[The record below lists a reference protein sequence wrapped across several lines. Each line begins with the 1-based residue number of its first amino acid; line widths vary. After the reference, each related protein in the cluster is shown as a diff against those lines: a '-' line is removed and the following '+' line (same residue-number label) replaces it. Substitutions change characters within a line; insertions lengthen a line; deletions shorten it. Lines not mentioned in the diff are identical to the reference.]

1 MIMNRI
7 ATLGPPGTFSEK
19 AANTYIRNFNKEWS
33 IELFG
38 SIKRVLKSIGKD
50 CEYGV
55 LPIENLSEGFISP
68 VLDHLVDS
76 NLVIVDEMLL
86 PVSFSFVGNV
96 SDIKH
101 LKKLFVQFVSKGQCS
116 EFVESLDNIE
126 IVTTESNIES
136 LEMASNESGA
146 CGAIVPSDSFRR
158 SDFLL
163 VRNNVHDFM
172 NNQTRFVVLSD
183 NRFTTKTQGTD
194 YKTSIVALD
203 DNDRPGLLQSILLPF
218 SKRGI
223 NLTSIVSRPSRQ
235 FFGRYHFFIDLEGHE
250 NDGGVRDALG
260 EIHAINRIKVLGSF
274 PRAELI

>member
-1 MIMNRI
+1 MHMNRI

-19 AANTYIRNFNKEWS
+19 AANIYIRNFNDEWG

-38 SIKRVLKSIGKD
+38 SIKQVLKSIGKD
-50 CEYGV
+50 CGHGV
-55 LPIENLSEGFISP
+55 LPIENLSEGFISL

-96 SDIKH
+96 TDIQD
-101 LKKLFVQFVSKGQCS
+101 LKKIFVQFVSKGQCL
-116 EFVESLDNIE
+116 EFVESLEEVE

-136 LEMASNESGA
+136 LEMALNESGA

-163 VRNNVHDFM
+163 VRDHVHDSM
-172 NNQTRFVVLSD
+172 NNQTRFVVLSGD
-183 NRFTTKTQGTD
+183 RDTAKTQGED
-194 YKTSIVALD
+194 YKTSIVVLD

-218 SKRGI
+218 AERGI

-235 FFGRYHFFIDLEGHE
+235 VFGRYHFFIDFEGHE
-250 NDGGVRDALG
+250 NDGGVREALS
-260 EIHAINRIKVLGSF
+260 EIHVINRIKVLGSF